1 MGFHSYIR
9 AVGTGPKSNRELT
22 KNETIDAIESIFNQ
36 SVHSE
41 QIAAFLL
48 GWRVRLETVEELKT
62 TLEVC
67 NKYIKRVKIPNSI
80 ELGYPFDGKA
90 DNPYLLPLIPKYL
103 KKFDLNLVVSGDE
116 IQPAKKGL
124 TIKQLYENIEFDDNI
139 FYFDRADYFKEL
151 SDLTKIRNILGL
163 RTAFNTVE
171 KLLNPGT
178 SDYAV
183 NAAFHKPYVAKY
195 NQIFGNNYKN
205 LIIVK
210 GNEGT
215 PEIFSKCKYWQ
226 TIDGKITEYI
236 IDPEYF

>member
-22 KNETIDAIESIFNQ
+22 KNETIDAIESILNQ

-103 KKFDLNLVVSGDE
+103 KNLY
-116 IQPAKKGL
+116 PA
-124 TIKQLYENIEFDDNI
+124 
-139 FYFDRADYFKEL
+139 
-151 SDLTKIRNILGL
+151 
-163 RTAFNTVE
+163 
-171 KLLNPGT
+171 
-178 SDYAV
+178 AV
-183 NAAFHKPYVAKY
+183 
-195 NQIFGNNYKN
+195 
-205 LIIVK
+205 
-210 GNEGT
+210 EGT
-215 PEIFSKCKYWQ
+215 ILDGSELEIEVLPANGLCKDCNKVFNVVINKGICPNCDTKNWELLS
-226 TIDGKITEYI
+226 GKEFYI
-236 IDPEYF
+236 KEISCC